1 MGAHTGG
8 ARQGR
13 VAMMRSALLLLLCVP
28 SAHGW
33 ATTAVRGQPVTC
45 LHVSTSRSASS
56 RSTRRKTQISL
67 PQSNSTTS
75 TLPPPP
81 PLSVNSSHDDGILR
95 ELLYQQRQ
103 ELEQYLFPE
112 DEQLLSFLAQGT
124 KVETT
129 VEPPK
134 APLPVTSTAV
144 TPTLPTPPDDVIM
157 RARLLLL
164 GAAALYGTNFAAVK
178 LLVHGADSMPVGVSS
193 TLRFGLAA
201 LATLPWLLK
210 TSDNDNTGDATTTTT
225 SSNVA
230 LDAVKSGLEVG
241 MWNSLGYVA
250 QAVGLEMGT
259 QASTSA
265 FLCSLA
271 VVVVPLLDW
280 TLGHK
285 KLSSNQLVG
294 TAAALAGVAL
304 LELTG
309 TGGVTLSAGDAVS
322 LIQPLAFGL
331 GFWRMEAAMQ
341 RHPQEAAR
349 STAAQL
355 LAVFFG
361 SLAYAAVTTDLAHS
375 FSWDALAPF
384 LQNPLTWAG
393 LIWTGVVTT
402 ALSVYMETVAL
413 RTLSAAETT
422 LIFSTEPLWGTAFAV
437 AALHEDV
444 AGVATVAGAVLIL
457 SGCLYSNLGWA
468 GIQGA
473 LQKFN
478 PSAPMAADQA
488 ATMQAKPTRPL
499 PRAAAALP
507 LQGAVQ
513 RLQQQLAVA
522 AVMLSCQ
529 WNNFMEMGTD
539 GADDVLDVLENL
551 PPPPGL

>member
-1 MGAHTGG
+1 MGAHIVG
-8 ARQGR
+8 ARQGS
-13 VAMMRSALLLLLCVP
+13 MRSALLLLLCV
-28 SAHGW
+28 SNAHGW

-45 LHVSTSRSASS
+45 LHVSTSRSTSSS

-67 PQSNSTTS
+67 PQSNSTAS
-75 TLPPPP
+75 VLPLPPV
-81 PLSVNSSHDDGILR
+81 SVNSTHDHDILR
-95 ELLYQQRQ
+95 DLLYQQRQ

-124 KVETT
+124 MVET
-129 VEPPK
+129 VEPPT
-134 APLPVTSTAV
+134 APLVASTAAS
-144 TPTLPTPPDDVIM
+144 PTPPDDVIM

-210 TSDNDNTGDATTTTT
+210 TSDETSTTTTTT

-280 TLGHK
+280 TLGSK

-294 TAAALAGVAL
+294 TVSALAGVAL

-309 TGGVTLSAGDAVS
+309 SAATLSAGDAVS

-361 SLAYAAVTTDLAHS
+361 SLAYAAVTTDVQQA

-457 SGCLYSNLGWA
+457 SGCLYSNLGWS

-478 PSAPMAADQA
+478 PSASMAADKT
-488 ATMQAKPTRPL
+488 ATKQAKPTRPL

-529 WNNFMEMGTD
+529 WNNFMELGTD